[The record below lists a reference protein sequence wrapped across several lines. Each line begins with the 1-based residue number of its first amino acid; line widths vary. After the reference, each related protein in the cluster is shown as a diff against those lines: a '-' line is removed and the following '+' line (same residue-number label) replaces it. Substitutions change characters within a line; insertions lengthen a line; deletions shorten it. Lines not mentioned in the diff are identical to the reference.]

1 MGVGSRRG
9 AEQHGLYCRCGARPP
24 MTRVFIDGAVGTTG
38 LEIESRLTGR
48 SEFELIK
55 LSEDQRK
62 NATAPPNV
70 AEQIVHDAIDVAIER
85 ICKVF
90 FCGGKYMPG
99 QDERLDLWKLLEQ
112 FCKCENHEKLD
123 YDMPIG
129 SQAKEPEPVKKK
141 SGPKM

>member
-1 MGVGSRRG
+1 MIKTLTDYLIILLTILSKPNGTKGQYDQL
-9 AEQHGLYCRCGARPP
+9 EDTL
-24 MTRVFIDGAVGTTG
+24 TKIDH
-38 LEIESRLTGR
+38 E
-48 SEFELIK
+48 
-55 LSEDQRK
+55 RK